1 MTPAAANTR
10 LAVERF
16 SFITGVGVY
25 NRRKISGTSTWS
37 QHSWANAL
45 DLYMVTI
52 EEGDQLYAWLRA
64 RRRELGIRVLLWRVD
79 NHWNAPPPRRH
90 IHADFWPKG
99 IGTPPLTQRGTG
111 SFRYSDGRV
120 VRAKIREVP
129 AEGEGVEQMSVLKR
143 GDSGAAV
150 RYYQEA
156 LNGFGADLSLDGAFG
171 PATESEVRD
180 YQRAAE
186 LENTGIIGAVESFLL
201 GRYHPEFKAGAHE
214 LDEAGVKALI
224 EASRIVP

>member
-25 NRRKISGTSTWS
+25 NRRYIGGTTTWS
-37 QHSWANAL
+37 QHSWANGL
-45 DLYMVTI
+45 DLYVVTI
-52 EEGDQLYAWLRA
+52 EEGDQLYAWLRSQ
-64 RRRELGIRVLLWRVD
+64 REELGIRVLLWRVSG
-79 NHWNAPPPRRH
+79 HWNVSPPRRH
-90 IHADFWPKG
+90 LHADFWPKG

-129 AEGEGVEQMSVLKR
+129 AEGQGVESMSVLKR

-214 LDEAGVKALI
+214 MDEVKALI
-224 EASRIVP
+224 EGSRIVT

>member
-1 MTPAAANTR
+1 MTPAAAKCR

-16 SFITGVGVY
+16 DFVTRVGVY
-25 NRRKISGTSTWS
+25 NRRPIGGTSSWS

-45 DLYMVTI
+45 DMHMVTI
-52 EEGDQLYAWLRA
+52 EEGDQLYAWLDA
-64 RRRELGIRVLLWRVD
+64 RREELGIRVLLWRV
-79 NHWNAPPPRRH
+79 NRHWNVAPPARH
-90 IHADFWPKG
+90 CHADFWPKG

-111 SFRYSDGRV
+111 SFRYSDGRIV
-120 VRAKIREVP
+120 KAKIREVP
-129 AEGEGVEQMSVLKR
+129 AEGQGVKSMSVLKR

-156 LNGFGADLSLDGAFG
+156 LNGWRSDLTVDGAFG

-186 LENTGIIGAVESFLL
+186 LENSGVIGGVESFLI
-201 GRYHPEFKAGAHE
+201 GRYHPDFVLGSHEFGE
-214 LDEAGVKALI
+214 PEVKALI
-224 EASRIVP
+224 EASRIVT